1 MRQLETRL
9 STKPVQ
15 LGYRVEERRE
25 KGEGRREKEEGRR
38 GRRGE
43 EREER
48 REKKGA
54 CTITGIG
61 QSLLGCVYSGTSL

>member
-25 KGEGRREKEEGRR
+25 KGEGRREKEEGRGLHHHR
-38 GRRGE
+38 DRTVIARLCIQWNLSI
-43 EREER
+43 
-48 REKKGA
+48 KD
-54 CTITGIG
+54 T
-61 QSLLGCVYSGTSL
+61 VYWTPL